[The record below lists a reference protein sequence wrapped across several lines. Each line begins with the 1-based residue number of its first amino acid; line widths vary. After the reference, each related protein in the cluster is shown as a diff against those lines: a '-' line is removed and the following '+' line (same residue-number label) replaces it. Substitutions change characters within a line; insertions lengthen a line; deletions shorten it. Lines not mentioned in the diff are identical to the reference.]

1 MKRTYYYIIARGENY
16 GEGFVYMDAEMQAV
30 LIPAPHMFEHKA
42 AAELLAEHFMAEFG
56 GRAVVK
62 EVML

>member
-1 MKRTYYYIIARGENY
+1 MKRKYYYIIARGERY
-16 GEGFVYMDAEMQAV
+16 GEGFVHMDAEMQV
-30 LIPAPHMFEHKA
+30 EVIPAPHMFENKA